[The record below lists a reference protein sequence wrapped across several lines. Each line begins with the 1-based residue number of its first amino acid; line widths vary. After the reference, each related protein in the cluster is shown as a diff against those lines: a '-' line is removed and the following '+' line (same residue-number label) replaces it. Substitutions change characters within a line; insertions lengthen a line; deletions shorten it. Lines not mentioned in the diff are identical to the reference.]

1 MSEIWFT
8 SDLHMSHDKE
18 FLWGP
23 RGFKNQHEMNEAIV
37 ERWNNVVEP
46 DDIVYNLGDMAL
58 SDVDDAIKYLKK
70 LNGTQWWI
78 RGNHDTQKKIETIC
92 KACPHISLIS
102 NPEASWSTMIIYEKK
117 YHFLLTHYPTLT
129 ANFDDKKLS
138 RHVINLHGHT
148 HQQKNFLQA
157 ENPFMYHVGVDSH
170 LCRPVHVEEVIA
182 DIKNRY
188 NAQELLFEKYKEDR
202 YGVPQ

>member
-37 ERWNNVVEP
+37 ERWNNVVAP
-46 DDIVYNLGDMAL
+46 DDIVYNLGDIAL
-58 SDVDDAIKYLKK
+58 SDTDDAIKYLKE
-70 LNGTQWWI
+70 LNGIQWWI
-78 RGNHDTQKKIETIC
+78 RGNHDSQNKINAIC

-102 NPEASWSTMIIYEKK
+102 NPEASWATMIIYEKK

-129 ANFDDKKLS
+129 SNFDDKKFS

-148 HQQKNFLQA
+148 HQQTNWLQDD
-157 ENPFMYHVGVDSH
+157 NPFMYHIGMDSH
-170 LCRPVHVEEVIA
+170 NCTPVHIDEVIT

-188 NAQELLFEKYKEDR
+188 NAQAQFIEKCTYDWQ
-202 YGVPQ
+202 YD